1 VKIVNINKIDRFLI
15 QNSKN
20 DFKQN
25 SVNQNDKSIGFV
37 DLLISFLTHQSV
49 LSSKMIYR
57 LVFYLSIDFI
67 DLLIFNFSQIFQ
79 FLKKF

>member
-1 VKIVNINKIDRFLI
+1 VEIVNINKTDRFSI

-37 DLLISFLTHQSV
+37 DLLISCLTHQSV
-49 LSSKMIYR
+49 LSSKMNYR
-57 LVFYLSIDFI
+57 SVFYLSIDFI
-67 DLLIFNFSQIFQ
+67 NLLIFNLRNQVNRY
-79 FLKKF
+79 LV

>member
-1 VKIVNINKIDRFLI
+1 LI
-15 QNSKN
+15 QNSEN

-37 DLLISFLTHQSV
+37 DLLISCLTHQSV